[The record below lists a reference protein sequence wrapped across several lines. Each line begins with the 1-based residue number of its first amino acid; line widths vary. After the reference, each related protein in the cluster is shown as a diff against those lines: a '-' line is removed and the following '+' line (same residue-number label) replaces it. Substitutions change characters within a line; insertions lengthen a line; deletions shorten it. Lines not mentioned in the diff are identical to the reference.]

1 MLSSVVQIDLSIFSF
16 INHLPHPTWLVD
28 IALFFTNLG
37 TWGGIWILIALA
49 IAIWG
54 KKKGFRTF
62 WLMITTLIIDVAL
75 NEYLIKLTVNRPR
88 PYQTL
93 GLMGLNFW
101 DTKWTDS
108 SFLSGHSFTAFA
120 CAYIISKRYKK
131 HTWFFWA
138 LAILIAFSRTYLGA
152 HWPGDVVLGAGL
164 GLFVGW
170 LVVYIENRFFVKD
183 K

>member
-1 MLSSVVQIDLSIFSF
+1 MLDFFQQIDLSVFTF
-16 INHLPHPTWLVD
+16 INYLPHPTWLVD

-62 WLMITTLIIDVAL
+62 WLMILALVIDLAL
-75 NEYLIKLTVNRPR
+75 NEYLIKLAVGRPR
-88 PYQTL
+88 PYQTI
-93 GLMGLNFW
+93 GLTGLDFW
-101 DTKWTDS
+101 DIKWVDS
-108 SFLSGHSFTAFA
+108 SFASGHAFTAFA
-120 CAYIISKRYKK
+120 CAYIISKRYPRYL
-131 HTWFFWA
+131 WIIWPMA
-138 LAILIAFSRTYLGA
+138 VLISFSRTYLGA

-164 GLFVGW
+164 GLIIGLLIVF
-170 LVVYIENRFFVKD
+170 IENKYFVKE